1 MDANRY
7 FDTMHSAMST
17 LHPHAEL
24 LLTVALKDPCG
35 NDAYLQLKQL
45 PGEGNALVCYTTIG
59 RRELDFQL
67 FRKGWLS
74 CHDGNGQL
82 TGKFPSRAEDL
93 LCAADLRAYCRTAC
107 LSAEQSARIRKEL
120 HALSGTQFCA
130 APVPQNSRAAAQI
143 TVHSFVGTGANWTY
157 WNQSSTPCPALGAIL
172 YWLADHLAGAER
184 HALQNDPQAAQLAW
198 QWERDTALE
207 SFSHIMVAAPTT
219 PQARPVRRSGATQT
233 HSAPTCARAKSW
245 QSILVAMAAV

>member
-1 MDANRY
+1 MDAARY
-7 FDTMHSAMST
+7 FDAMQNAMST

-45 PGEGNALVCYTTIG
+45 PGEASAVVCYTTIG

-74 CHDGNGQL
+74 CHDSNGQL

-93 LCAADLRAYCRTAC
+93 LCAADLRGYCRTAC

-120 HALSGTQFCA
+120 HALSGAQFDTSSA
-130 APVPQNSRAAAQI
+130 PQNTRSAAQI
-143 TVHSFVGTGANWTY
+143 TIHSFVGGGADWTY
-157 WNQSSTPCPALGAIL
+157 WNQTSAPSSAIGAIL
-172 YWLADHLAGAER
+172 YLLADHLAGAER
-184 HALQNDPQAAQLAW
+184 HALQNDPQAAQLALQW
-198 QWERDTALE
+198 QNSTVLE
-207 SFSHIMVAAPTT
+207 GFFPVAA
-219 PQARPVRRSGATQT
+219 APVKTQPARRSGTA
-233 HSAPTCARAKSW
+233 HGRPAPTCARAKSW